1 MRSDTSSPQEPAAP
15 AGTAL
20 SRGLEAADEAFHI
33 LRAGTSKLVQ
43 LLADELV
50 PLAPDTVDEIERT
63 IRRIRS
69 TLPALSHWQTDHRLP
84 GEWSFEPPFAQV
96 GVRLMELDDLQDVEN
111 VERLRRSFDL
121 LAPRSLALR
130 KEAAELVVDALLHQM
145 RC

>member
-1 MRSDTSSPQEPAAP
+1 MATASEPPAAG
-15 AGTAL
+15 AA

-33 LRAGTSKLVQ
+33 VRSGTSKLVQ

-50 PLAPDTVDEIERT
+50 PLSPETVDEIERT
-63 IRRIRS
+63 VKRIRS
-69 TLPALSHWQTDHRLP
+69 ALPALADWRTGTQAP
-84 GEWSFEPPFAQV
+84 GEWSFEPPFTQV
-96 GVRLMELDDLQDVEN
+96 GVRLTGLEDLTDLEN

-130 KEAAELVVDALLHQM
+130 KETAELVVDALLHQM